1 MKKYLF
7 MAVAVLASLTACQ
20 KDPEQVLVNDG
31 TIKFM
36 SVETRATEVTDIDD
50 FKKTGEETFQVF
62 GYIKGENNVLW
73 ESGVYPKWDGTSTWE
88 TETAKYW
95 ADAKYYNFYAFY
107 PAQTLE
113 TKTYE
118 ATSFVFDG
126 DGQTDLVAAANCE
139 ILGNVFNTAV
149 ALNFKH
155 QLSRVAINFVNKFN
169 DPNITI
175 EVLDVVVSDV
185 ETGATFTFTAPSSA
199 AQEIVPTL
207 TATTKD
213 NLTFTFDD
221 NKNSIVGAELGQ
233 TTTYNAGKSNY
244 MYFLP
249 TSEEKAYNLS
259 CKIKFINNNT
269 NPATTKEV
277 TYPKTG
283 ETLTLNAN
291 KYLAGDSYVF
301 TANVYDELNPI
312 TFTVDVEPWGD
323 DQAVDGDITIGQDKK

>member
-1 MKKYLF
+1 MKKYF
-7 MAVAVLASLTACQ
+7 IMAVAVLASLTACQ

-36 SVETRATEVTDIDD
+36 SVQTRATE
-50 FKKTGEETFQVF
+50 ETTIEDLQKSKSFQVF
-62 GYIKGENNVLW
+62 GYNRDAATNEKSVVFDGASPE
-73 ESGVYPKWDGTSTWE
+73 WDGTSTW
-88 TETAKYW
+88 TVDPVQYW

-107 PAQTLE
+107 PAQTMIS
-113 TKTYE
+113 KGY
-118 ATSFVFDG
+118 AGTSFVFDG
-126 DGQTDLVAAANCE
+126 NGTTDLVAAANCE

-207 TATTKD
+207 AATTKD

-277 TYPKTG
+277 VYPKTG

-291 KYLAGDSYVF
+291 KYLAGESYVF

-312 TFTVDVEPWGD
+312 TFAVAVEPWGED
-323 DQAVDGDITIGQDKK
+323 KKVEGDITIGQGK

>member
-1 MKKYLF
+1 MKKYF
-7 MAVAVLASLTACQ
+7 IMAVAVLASLTACQ

-36 SVETRATEVTDIDD
+36 SVQTRATE
-50 FKKTGEETFQVF
+50 ETTIEDLQNKSFQVF
-62 GYIKGENNVLW
+62 GYNRDAATSEQSVVFD
-73 ESGVYPKWDGTSTWE
+73 GVSPKWDGTSTW
-88 TETAKYW
+88 TVNPVQYW

-107 PAQTLE
+107 PAQTMTIE
-113 TKTYE
+113 EYAK
-118 ATSFVFDG
+118 TSFVFDG
-126 DGQTDLVAAANCE
+126 NGTIDLVAAANCE

-185 ETGATFTFTAPSSA
+185 ETGATFTFTAPLSA

-221 NKNSIVGAELGQ
+221 NKNSIDGAVLGQ
-233 TTTYNAGKSNY
+233 NTTYNAGKSNY

-259 CKIKFINNNT
+259 CRIKFINNNT

-277 TYPKTG
+277 LYPKTG
-283 ETLTLNAN
+283 ETLTLNAK
-291 KYLAGDSYVF
+291 KYLAGESYVF

-312 TFTVDVEPWGD
+312 TFTVSVEKWGTD
-323 DQAVDGDITIGQDKK
+323 KPAGDITIGQGK